1 MELAVIGKED
11 FCIGFSL
18 AGVRNVFETAEPADA
33 IEMVNQNR
41 EIGVVIFDESLLNKL
56 DDFEKSKIEGSV
68 RPVFVMLS
76 LNEESDALRK
86 MIKKSIGVELW

>member
-11 FCIGFSL
+11 FCLGFGL

-33 IEMVNQNR
+33 IERVNQNQ

-56 DDFEKSKIEGSV
+56 DEFEKSKIEGSV

-76 LNEESDALRK
+76 LNEESDALKK

>member
-11 FCIGFSL
+11 FCIGFGL
-18 AGVRNVFETAEPADA
+18 AGIRNVFETAEPADA
-33 IEMVNQNR
+33 IERVNQNQ

-56 DDFEKSKIEGSV
+56 DEFEKSKIEGSV

-76 LNEESDALRK
+76 LNEESDTLRK

>member
-11 FCIGFSL
+11 FCLGFGL
-18 AGVRNVFETAEPADA
+18 AGVRNIFETAEPADA
-33 IEMVNQNR
+33 IEMVNRNQ

-56 DDFEKSKIEGSV
+56 DEFEKSKIEGSV

>member
-1 MELAVIGKED
+1 MELADIGKED

-18 AGVRNVFETAEPADA
+18 AGVRNVFEAAEPADA
-33 IEMVNQNR
+33 IERVNQNQ

-56 DDFEKSKIEGSV
+56 DEFEKSKIEGSV

-76 LNEESDALRK
+76 LNEESDALKK

>member
-11 FCIGFSL
+11 FCLGFSL
-18 AGVRNVFETAEPADA
+18 AGVRNIFETAEPAEA
-33 IEMVNQNR
+33 IEIVNRNLG
-41 EIGVVIFDESLLNKL
+41 IGVVIFDESLINKL
-56 DDFEKSKIEGSV
+56 DEFEKSKIEGSV

-76 LNEESDALRK
+76 LKEENDALKK

>member
-11 FCIGFSL
+11 FCLGFSL
-18 AGVRNVFETAEPADA
+18 AGIRNIHETENPDDAVKSVMAD
-33 IEMVNQNR
+33 ES
-41 EIGVVIFDESLLNKL
+41 IGVVVFDEALAGKL
-56 DDFEKSKIEGSV
+56 GEFEKAKLEASV

-76 LNEESDALRK
+76 LKEESEDLKK

>member
-11 FCIGFSL
+11 FCLGFSL
-18 AGVRNVFETAEPADA
+18 AGVRNIFETAEPAEA
-33 IEMVNQNR
+33 IEIVNRNPG
-41 EIGVVIFDESLLNKL
+41 IGVVIFDESLLDKL
-56 DDFEKSKIEGSV
+56 DEFEKSKIESSV

-76 LNEESDALRK
+76 LKEENDALKR